1 MTKTLFTNRNSK
13 TLTKTVK
20 TTFGAAILS
29 GILCFGATNAIAQ
42 KTSTTPPPV
51 GTPAKPSTSK
61 IKPYDEVITKNADTK
76 KGVFFVHKVEDKYYF
91 EVPDS
96 LLERDML
103 IVSKIS
109 GYVENL
115 SFGGAGSAAKSQQMV
130 RFAKQGNQIILKHIS
145 TQNVASEDLPIY
157 KSVKANNFSPVIAA
171 FDILAINKD
180 TTARVIDVT
189 PLFTTDVTLLA
200 ALDDGQRKQFQVSRL
215 DNTRS
220 YVSQAKSFPKNMVVK
235 HVLTYVANKPPAN
248 EESGTLSLEMTQS
261 FILLAKYPS
270 MPRLADKR
278 AGFFSVN
285 FTDYGST
292 EHQAD
297 EVEYITRWKLEPKD
311 KEAYLRGEL
320 VEPVKQIV
328 YYIDP
333 ATPMEWRPFLK
344 QGIEDWQKAF
354 EKAGFKNAIIAKDAP
369 TPQEDPDFDP
379 DDSRYS
385 CIRYITTKIQNA
397 VGPHVHDPRSG
408 EIIESDILWYH
419 NIMSLLRNWMVVQ
432 ASQIVPEL
440 QTGYLSKDMMGLG
453 LRFVMAHEVGH
464 TLGFPHNMGSSY
476 AHPVD
481 SLRSTTFTDKY
492 GVAPSIMDYARFNY
506 VAQPK
511 DKINRWYPSIGVYDN
526 YITEWGYR
534 WYPNVKKPEDEL
546 PQLNA
551 MIMKN
556 WGNPMYWYGRQTF
569 NEIDPRSTTES
580 VGDDAM
586 KASNYGIENLKR
598 IVPQLVKWTKKENED
613 FEELKELYTN
623 VFGQW
628 NRYSGHVYKNIGGVY
643 ETFRMSTQEGVVYQA
658 VEKEKQQK
666 AMKYLAEQ
674 VFATPT
680 WMLDENILRKIE
692 NAGIINRIRA
702 AQVATLND
710 VLEFGRL
717 ARLIECETRFGKATS
732 YTMGNLF
739 TDLRK
744 NIWSELAAGK
754 AVDTYRRNLQRAY
767 LERMEFLMT
776 QEQTPLPAAF
786 EEYREFFGLT
796 SIDASQSDIRAYTRG
811 ELKTLQGEVK
821 ASLLKYAGN
830 QEMNYHLQ
838 DVLQRIENILNPKK

>member
-1 MTKTLFTNRNSK
+1 MRNNFFFTKPQKLIATAIWGACLC
-13 TLTKTVK
+13 LTTVEA
-20 TTFGAAILS
+20 F
-29 GILCFGATNAIAQ
+29 AQ
-42 KTSTTPPPV
+42 KTPTPPTTPPPA
-51 GTPAKPSTSK
+51 GTKPPTSK
-61 IKPYDEVITKNADTK
+61 IKPYSEVITSAAETK
-76 KGVFFVHKVEDKYYF
+76 KGVFFVHKVDDKYYF

-115 SFGGAGSAAKSQQMV
+115 AFGGAGSEAKPQQMV
-130 RFAKQGNQIILKHIS
+130 RFAKQGSQILLKYIS
-145 TQNVASEDLPIY
+145 TQNIASEDLPIY
-157 KSVKANNFSPVIAA
+157 KSVKANNFSPVVAS

-180 TTARVIDVT
+180 TTARVVDVT
-189 PLFTTDVTLLA
+189 PLFTTDIPLIS
-200 ALDDGQRKQFQVSRL
+200 ALNDGQRKQFQVSRL
-215 DNTRS
+215 DNTRC
-220 YVSQAKSFPKNMVVK
+220 YISQAKSFPQNMVIK
-235 HVLTYVANKPPAN
+235 HVLTYAANNPPAN
-248 EESGTLSLEMTQS
+248 QASGTLSLEMTQS
-261 FILLAKYPS
+261 FILLPKYPT

-278 AGFFSVN
+278 VGFFLVN

-297 EVEYITRWKLEPKD
+297 EVEYITRWKLEPKPAD
-311 KEAYLRGEL
+311 REAYLRGEL
-320 VEPVKQIV
+320 VEPAKQIV

-333 ATPMEWRPFLK
+333 STPVEWRPFLK

-432 ASQIVPEL
+432 ASQIVPDL
-440 QTGYLSKDMMGLG
+440 QTAYLSDKMMGLG

-534 WYPNVKKPEDEL
+534 WYPNIKKPEDEL

-586 KASNYGIENLKR
+586 KASTYGIENLKR
-598 IVPQLVKWTKKENED
+598 IVPQLVKWTKKDNED
-613 FEELKELYTN
+613 FEELQELYTN

-643 ETFRMSTQEGVVYQA
+643 ETFRMSTQEGAVYQA

-674 VFATPT
+674 VFTTPT
-680 WMLDENILRKIE
+680 WMLNEDILRKIE
-692 NAGIINRIRA
+692 NAGIVNRIRA
-702 AQVATLND
+702 AQVTTLNE
-710 VLEFGRL
+710 VLEFSRL

-754 AVDTYRRNLQRAY
+754 TADTYRRNLQRAY

-776 QEQTPLPAAF
+776 QEQAPLPAAF
-786 EEYREFFGLT
+786 EEYREFFGFT